1 MHFLVML
8 HAGVGLRNQTL
19 DIEAVSRMFKLLP
32 GRRSLLFLIA
42 LMVCAGINPCLAQGQ
57 DRRIQDV
64 MRCQKVQERFTLG
77 RDLGAQTGFNIG
89 GGRQLPLAVRQ
100 RLTVAVMRA
109 MDQVFNWNIV
119 EQDYIKIYAEIYSAD
134 QLDFILQ
141 LCKDPRYQQLMQ
153 LEFEMIKD
161 TLAVG
166 EKYASKVQEA
176 TLKAVQEVLQ

>member
-1 MHFLVML
+1 MNFLVML

-64 MRCQKVQERFTLG
+64 MRCQKVEERFTLG

-89 GGRQLPLAVRQ
+89 GGRQLPPAVRQ

-119 EQDYIKIYAEIYSAD
+119 EQDYSKIYAEIYSAD